1 MNLIEL
7 ENLVK
12 GAPDE
17 YLTKEV
23 KQPTGKI
30 PPFLALS
37 EIQRRKD
44 MRDRY
49 QAQKNEGPKPTIADQ
64 LTGGGIGSLP
74 GAQGAQGAPVP
85 TPSATGVP
93 SAGAPPVATGGAPM
107 PTPPGQPQGFARG
120 GIVKMAEAG
129 VVPLGAEVRSG
140 NPYLDAMSAPQMQYQ
155 TEPGGIGDM
164 LAMAGQ
170 AVANPPSPAT
180 PPVPKYQNKYG
191 MTTAQVKLAQM
202 LSDPASTKM
211 PEAIN
216 YDDLIAQAGQ
226 SEKDIREQARK
237 DAIGAALVKL
247 GAGLSAGNMGAG
259 FNAAGES
266 VTDIMGKGRT
276 EASAERR
283 LAQQLSLQ
291 AREGQRQQAIQEFGL
306 TRDNAMAL
314 ATMESDTQAK
324 AEERKFR
331 SEQAAAAAADR
342 AAQLQLSRQRGE
354 LDQKQFNYGLYISA
368 NKLITEN
375 AIALTGPRP
384 DKDEIR
390 DYNIKA
396 SSYNAITKTDGKGN
410 KIDANGK
417 VVPKPINPEVVWTQD
432 YMGNVAQQAQVIA
445 PEFELDASIFSPTAS
460 ASPVSNPP
468 KSAGAPT
475 YKIGQVITVGGK
487 RYQVTGGNMNDP
499 DLKELK

>member
-49 QAQKNEGPKPTIADQ
+49 LAQKNEGAKPTIAEQ
-64 LTGGGIGSLP
+64 LTGGIGSIG
-74 GAQGAQGAPVP
+74 GAEAPQGVPVP
-85 TPSATGVP
+85 TPSATGIP
-93 SAGAPPVATGGAPM
+93 SAGAPPVAAGAAPM
-107 PTPPGQPQGFARG
+107 PTPPGQPQGFAAG
-120 GIVKMAEAG
+120 GQVGYAVG
-129 VVPLGAEVRSG
+129 GTVVPLGSQVRSG
-140 NPYLDAMSAPQMQYQ
+140 TPYLDAMNAPPMQYSVAQ
-155 TEPGGIGDM
+155 GGVGDM
-164 LAMAGQ
+164 LAMASQ
-170 AVANPPSPAT
+170 AVANPPPPEVA
-180 PPVPKYQNKYG
+180 PVPKYQNKYG
-191 MTTAQVKLAQM
+191 MTTAQAQLAQM
-202 LSDPASTKM
+202 LTDPASAEL

-247 GAGLSAGNMGAG
+247 GAGLAAGNMGAG

-306 TRDNAMAL
+306 KRDNAMAL

-324 AEERKFR
+324 AEERKYR
-331 SEQAAAAAADR
+331 SEQAAQTASYQ
-342 AAQLQLSRQRGE
+342 AAQLGLARERGE
-354 LDQKQFNYGLYISA
+354 LDAKQFELGKFTTA

-384 DKDEIR
+384 DKTEMS
-390 DYNIKA
+390 DYETAIKSWNRLEA
-396 SSYNAITKTDGKGN
+396 DGKGN
-410 KIDANGK
+410 KIDKKGR
-417 VVPKPINPEVVWTQD
+417 VVPKPVNPEETWTRT
-432 YMGNVAQQAQVIA
+432 YIGNVAQQAQVIA

-460 ASPVSNPP
+460 VAPAGLAKAPPDNAIAALKKNPTM
-468 KSAGAPT
+468 KADFDRK
-475 YKIGQVITVGGK
+475 YGQGMAD
-487 RYQVTGGNMNDP
+487 RY
-499 DLKELK
+499 LK

>member
-49 QAQKNEGPKPTIADQ
+49 LAQKNEGAKPTIAEQ
-64 LTGGGIGSLP
+64 LTGGIGSIG
-74 GAQGAQGAPVP
+74 GAEAPQGVPVP
-85 TPSATGVP
+85 TPSATGIP
-93 SAGAPPVATGGAPM
+93 SAGAPPVAAGAAPM

-120 GIVKMAEAG
+120 GIVKLASDG
-129 VVPLGAEVRSG
+129 VVPRGSQVRSG
-140 NPYLDAMSAPQMQYQ
+140 TPYLDAMNAPPMQYSVAQ
-155 TEPGGIGDM
+155 GGVGDM
-164 LAMAGQ
+164 LAMASQ
-170 AVANPPSPAT
+170 AVANPPPPEVA
-180 PPVPKYQNKYG
+180 PVPKYQNKYG
-191 MTTAQVKLAQM
+191 MTTAQAQLAQM
-202 LSDPASTKM
+202 LTDPASAEL

-247 GAGLSAGNMGAG
+247 GAGLAAGNMGAG

-306 TRDNAMAL
+306 KRDNAMAL

-324 AEERKFR
+324 AEERKYR
-331 SEQAAAAAADR
+331 SEQAAQTASYQ
-342 AAQLQLSRQRGE
+342 AAQLELARARGV
-354 LDQKQFNYGLYISA
+354 LDDKQFEFGKVSTTNELA
-368 NKLITEN
+368 TKN

-384 DKDEIR
+384 DKSEME
-390 DYNIKA
+390 DYRRKA
-396 SSYNAITKTDGKGN
+396 NTYNALTKTDGKGN
-410 KIDANGK
+410 KIDKKGR
-417 VVPKPINPEVVWTQD
+417 VVPKPVNPETVWTKD
-432 YMGNVAQQAQVIA
+432 YMGNFTQQVQIIA
-445 PEFELDASIFSPTAS
+445 PQFGLDPDIFSPTSSS
-460 ASPVSNPP
+460 APVANPP
-468 KSAGAPT
+468 KPAGAPE
-475 YKIGQVITVGGK
+475 YKVGQVITIKGK
-487 RYQVTGGNMNDP
+487 RYKVTGGDMNDP
-499 DLKELK
+499 DLEELE

>member
-17 YLTKEV
+17 YLVKEV
-23 KQPTGKI
+23 QQPTGKV

-49 QAQKNEGPKPTIADQ
+49 MAQTNEGPKPTIAEQ
-64 LTGGGIGSLP
+64 LVGGIGSMG
-74 GAQGAQGAPVP
+74 GAQPPQGAPIP
-85 TPSATGVP
+85 TPSATGIP
-93 SAGAPPVATGGAPM
+93 SVGAPPVAAGAAPM
-107 PTPPGQPQGFARG
+107 PTPQGMPQGFARG
-120 GIVKMAEAG
+120 GQVGYAVGGE
-129 VVPLGAEVRSG
+129 VVPLGSQVRSG
-140 NPYLDAMSAPQMQYQ
+140 TPYLDAMSAPPMQYQ
-155 TEPGGIGDM
+155 ATPGGLGDM
-164 LAMAGQ
+164 LAMASQ
-170 AVANPPSPAT
+170 AVANPPPPAAA
-180 PPVPKYQNKYG
+180 PVPKYQNKYG
-191 MTTAQVKLAQM
+191 MTDAQVKLAQM
-202 LSDPASTKM
+202 LIDPASTQM

-247 GAGLSAGNMGAG
+247 GAGLASGNMGAG

-306 TRDNAMAL
+306 KRDNAMAL

-324 AEERKFR
+324 AEERKYR
-331 SEQAAAAAADR
+331 SEQAAASAANA
-342 AAQLQLSRQRGE
+342 AAQLELARARGV
-354 LDQKQFNYGLYISA
+354 LDDKQFEFGKVSTTNELST
-368 NKLITEN
+368 KN

-384 DKDEIR
+384 DKSEME
-390 DYNIKA
+390 DYRTKA
-396 SSYNAITKTDGKGN
+396 NTYNALTKTDGKGN
-410 KIDANGK
+410 KINANGK
-417 VVPKPINPEVVWTQD
+417 IVPRPVNPEETWARD
-432 YMGNVAQQAQVIA
+432 YMGNFTQQVQIIA
-445 PEFELDASIFSPTAS
+445 PQFGLNPEVFSPTNAM
-460 ASPVSNPP
+460 PP
-468 KSAGAPT
+468 KPD
-475 YKIGQVITVGGK
+475 TVVRK
-487 RYQVTGGNMNDP
+487 KYNPKTGRV
-499 DLKELK
+499 E